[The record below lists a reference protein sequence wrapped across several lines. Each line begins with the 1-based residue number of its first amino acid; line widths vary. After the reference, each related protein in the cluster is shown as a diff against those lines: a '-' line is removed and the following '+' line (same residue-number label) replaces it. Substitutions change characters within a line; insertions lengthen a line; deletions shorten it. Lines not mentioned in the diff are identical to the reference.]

1 MATVVSDTTLPVR
14 WLLSQKFDS
23 IDKIDRIGMPLL
35 VVHGTDDRYVPAR
48 FSEQLYQAARPPGA
62 AAGGGRHAQQQPARS
77 TQRLRQGTAGVL
89 KSASQPSVEISSRDR
104 FGSNTLLTIDK

>member
-48 FSEQLYQAARPPGA
+48 FSEQLYRRTPAQELLLVEGATHNNSLRVAPSAYARALQALLEARE
-62 AAGGGRHAQQQPARS
+62 Q
-77 TQRLRQGTAGVL
+77 T
-89 KSASQPSVEISSRDR
+89 SAEDASR
-104 FGSNTLLTIDK
+104 G